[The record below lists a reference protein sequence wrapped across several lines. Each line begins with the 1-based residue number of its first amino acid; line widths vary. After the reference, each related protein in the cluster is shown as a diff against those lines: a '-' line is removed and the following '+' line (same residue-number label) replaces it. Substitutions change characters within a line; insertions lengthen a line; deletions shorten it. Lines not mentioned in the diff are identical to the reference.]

1 MIEYCITCTCNGK
14 RNLYDKQL
22 NKHIKMIDLLQG
34 GDADANAA
42 VAGALLGCKLGIQ
55 AIPRSW
61 IEQLSHRTWLDDML
75 DR

>member
-1 MIEYCITCTCNGK
+1 MIN
-14 RNLYDKQL
+14 
-22 NKHIKMIDLLQG
+22 LQG

-55 AIPRSW
+55 AIPRTW
-61 IEQLSHRTWLDDML
+61 IDQLGNRLWLDNLL